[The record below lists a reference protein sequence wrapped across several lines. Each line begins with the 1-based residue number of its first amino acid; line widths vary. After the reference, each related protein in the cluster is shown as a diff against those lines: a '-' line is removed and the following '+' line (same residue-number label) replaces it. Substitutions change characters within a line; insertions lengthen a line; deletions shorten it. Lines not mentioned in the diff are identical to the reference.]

1 MKNSASG
8 SPGPL
13 PQPPDSQSS
22 GNAQHPPVNRFQAVW
37 LKGIPASP
45 GLFKGPLYLLERPE
59 VVVPV
64 DPIASENVDEE
75 VERLRE
81 VLRVLTA
88 RLEDIAAK
96 QEHPAAQDLAQVQL
110 EILHDPDLRE
120 TIRKFVHED
129 HLPGDQAVIKAFN
142 QTIRAL
148 QARNIAWAT
157 ERAVDIANLRDQCI
171 QLYRQSEQPA
181 VIPKGSVVFAEEL
194 SMGEVLQY
202 GRGHLSALLLRKGG
216 LTSHAIIVA
225 QALGI
230 PAVAGF
236 GFSGNAFQNGQL
248 IWVDGTTGDVVLNPD
263 ADTDLQMADRLDQ
276 QLQIETQNER
286 QASRPSQT
294 ACGTSFILR
303 ANIEVEAELE
313 RLQKSKAQGVGLLRT
328 ETMLMDPKLRH
339 PQQQLAFYR
348 AVLKASAPHGAT
360 IRLFDAGGDKIIPG
374 SPAELN
380 PFLGWRGV
388 RLLLDERHLLHNQ
401 MEALLRLSA
410 EFPGQVRLL
419 VPMVSEPSELRRI
432 QHIRQEIS
440 EKLQQEGI
448 ITDPALQI
456 GAMIEVPSA
465 ALMTESMAQYVDFYS
480 IGTNDLIQYTLAAD
494 RGNAQVAHLFDS
506 HHPAVWQLIHL
517 AVRGAHNAGKPISV
531 CGEMASHPVFAAA
544 FLGLGIRELS
554 MPPSMIAN
562 VKSMLIHGSMAD
574 FKTLAESILQ
584 CPDVE
589 QVRSVVTR
597 LTEEHAV
604 QAAIQAG
611 AQAVTQDADQA
622 AAQHTA
628 G

>member
-1 MKNSASG
+1 MKNSAPG
-8 SPGPL
+8 SPGPSSF
-13 PQPPDSQSS
+13 PPDSQAS
-22 GNAQHPPVNRFQAVW
+22 GSAPQTPVNRSQVVW

-64 DPIASENVDEE
+64 DPIASESVEEE

-88 RLEDIAAK
+88 RLEEIAEK

-129 HLPGDQAVIKAFN
+129 HLPGDQAVVKAFN

-148 QARNIAWAT
+148 QARNISWAT
-157 ERAVDIANLRDQCI
+157 ERAIDIANLRDQCI

-202 GRGHLSALLLRKGG
+202 GKEHLSALLLRKGG
-216 LTSHAIIVA
+216 LTSHAIIAA

-236 GFSGNAFQNGQL
+236 GFSGNAFQNGQH
-248 IWVDGTTGDVVLNPD
+248 IWVDGTSGEVVLNPD
-263 ADTDLQMADRLDQ
+263 SDTDKQMATRQARL
-276 QLQIETQNER
+276 LEAESQNEI
-286 QASRPSQT
+286 QALKPSQT
-294 ACGTSFILR
+294 ACGTPFTLR

-339 PQQQLAFYR
+339 PEQQLAFYR
-348 AVLKASAPHGAT
+348 AILSASAPHGAT

-374 SPAELN
+374 SPTELN

-388 RLLLDERHLLHNQ
+388 RLLLDERHLLHSQ
-401 MEALLRLSA
+401 MEALLRLSE

-432 QHIRQEIS
+432 QQIRQEIT
-440 EKLQQEGI
+440 EKLLKEGV
-448 ITDPALQI
+448 TPDPALHI

-465 ALMTESMAQYVDFYS
+465 ALLTGSMGQYVDFYS

-517 AVRGAHNAGKPISV
+517 AVKGAQNAGKSVSV

-562 VKSMLIHGSMAD
+562 VKALLTQG
-574 FKTLAESILQ
+574 TLDQFRVLSEGILQ
-584 CPDVE
+584 SPDVE
-589 QVRSVVTR
+589 QVRSF
-597 LTEEHAV
+597 
-604 QAAIQAG
+604 
-611 AQAVTQDADQA
+611 
-622 AAQHTA
+622 TA
-628 G
+628 LWAHENGFTA